1 MTFHYN
7 LETKNTAELTDETGI
22 TEVKNALDALTADVK
37 KQTAPVADLEKRLA
51 AAEAKLARPNI
62 GRSEVKDEA
71 KELEAK
77 ALNSFLRN
85 GAAALNE
92 TERKTLNI
100 GTGSAGGFVSA
111 PEFSTTIVNKLVQ
124 FSPVRSVASVLTI
137 GTSKVYIPTGNSD
150 LDGGWVAETGSRG
163 GTEPTFGQT
172 EIDAYEYAAVIPV
185 SAQLLEDSFVDLQS
199 YIAGQIAKKFYKGE
213 STAFVSGDGSGKPV
227 GFMHTPGNYG
237 QTDVAQD
244 AAAADIIAAIIDQFY
259 SLPGAY
265 AANGSWFM
273 NRKTQG
279 VIRKAADTTVRGNL
293 WSDSLAKGTPA
304 TLLGCPVYDAPDMAD
319 FVSTDSPASDV
330 YPIAFGDFEFA
341 YQIVDR
347 IGVAILRDDFTGADN
362 GIVKIRARRRVGGAP
377 LLNEALVLLKATH

>member
-1 MTFHYN
+1 MTFHSR
-7 LETKNTAELTDETGI
+7 LETKNTAELPEDDGI
-22 TEVKNALDALTADVK
+22 NEVKSALEALTADVK
-37 KQTAPVADLEKRLA
+37 KQTAPVADLAKRLDGI
-51 AAEAKLARPNI
+51 EAKLARPNI
-62 GRSEVKDEA
+62 QTKQDKDKA
-71 KELEAK
+71 KEIEAK

-85 GAAALNE
+85 GAAALDE
-92 TERKTLNI
+92 TERKTLNL
-100 GTGSAGGFVSA
+100 GTGANGGFVSA
-111 PEFSTTIVNKLVQ
+111 PEFSTVIRDKLIQ
-124 FSPVRSVASVLTI
+124 FSPVRSVASVMTI

-150 LDGGWVAETGSRG
+150 LDGGWVTETGARG

-199 YIAGQIAKKFYKGE
+199 YISLQIARKFSKGE
-213 STAFVSGDGSGKPV
+213 ATSFVTGDGNGKPT
-227 GFMHTPGNYG
+227 GFMHVPGNYEQTAVG
-237 QTDVAQD
+237 QSADGE
-244 AAAADIIAAIIDQFY
+244 DIIAAIIDQFY

-273 NRKTQG
+273 NRRTQG
-279 VIRKAADTTVRGNL
+279 IIRKAADANANRTL
-293 WSDSLAKGTPA
+293 WSDSLANGTPA
-304 TLLGCPVYDAPDMAD
+304 TLLGRPVFDAVDMDD
-319 FVSTDSPASDV
+319 FVGTDSPTSDT
-330 YPIAFGDFEFA
+330 YPIAFGDFQSA